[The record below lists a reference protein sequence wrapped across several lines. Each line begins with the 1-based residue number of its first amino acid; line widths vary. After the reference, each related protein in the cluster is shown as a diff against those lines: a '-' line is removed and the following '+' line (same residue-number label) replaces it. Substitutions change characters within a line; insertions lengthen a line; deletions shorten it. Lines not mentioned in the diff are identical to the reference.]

1 MKKVALVIDNSSGMP
16 QEDINKLNVAK
27 IIPISF
33 MVNGEEYYENVN
45 MTYSQFFEFL
55 QDKNTNVSTSQ
66 PSIEVVK
73 EAWREVLKENDEIVY
88 LLLSSGLSEACNAA
102 KLASIED
109 EFKDKVFV
117 VDNGG
122 VSFLNKIPMFT
133 ARYMI
138 DQGKSAKE
146 IKEHLEATK
155 FDTNAYIA
163 VDTLK
168 YLKKGG
174 RITPA
179 AAAIGT
185 LLSIK
190 PILRV
195 AGGGGK
201 LDSAAKVISLKLAKA
216 KIISIV
222 RKQIEE
228 NHAEDLKNGHVYIG
242 IAHTMSDLN
251 SKELA
256 SFIEDVKQAFPDCKV
271 CSADPLPLFVTCHT
285 GPGALAAGYIVDRT
299 GAVEKYLINN

>member
-1 MKKVALVIDNSSGMP
+1 MSKVALIIDNSAGMP
-16 QEDINKLNVAK
+16 QEDIDRLKVAK
-27 IIPISF
+27 VIPISF

-45 MTYSQFFEFL
+45 MSYSQFFEFL

-66 PSIEVVK
+66 PSIEFVK
-73 EAWREVLKENDEIVY
+73 EAWREVLKDYDEAVY

-102 KLASIED
+102 VLASQD
-109 EFKDKVFV
+109 EEFAGRIYV

-122 VSFLNKIPMFT
+122 VSLLNKIPMFK

-146 IKEHLEATK
+146 IKEHLESVKKEA
-155 FDTNAYIA
+155 DAYIA

-179 AAAIGT
+179 TAAIGT
-185 LLSIK
+185 LLNIK

-201 LDSAAKVISLKLAKA
+201 LDSVAKVISFKLAKS
-216 KIISIV
+216 KIVSLL
-222 RKQIEE
+222 KKSIEE
-228 NHAEDLKNGHVYIG
+228 NFAEEYKNKQVYICV
-242 IAHTMSDLN
+242 AHTMADLQ

-256 SFIEDVKQAFPDCKV
+256 SFIEFIKQEFADAPFF
-271 CSADPLPLFVTCHT
+271 SSDPLPLFVTCHT
-285 GPGALAAGYIVDRT
+285 GPGALAAGFVVDRT
-299 GAVEKYLINN
+299 GAIDAMMKN

>member
-16 QEDINKLNVAK
+16 QEDIEKLNVAK
-27 IIPISF
+27 VIPISF

-45 MTYSQFFEFL
+45 MSYSQFFDFL
-55 QDKNTNVSTSQ
+55 KDKNTNVSTSQ

-73 EAWREVLKENDEIVY
+73 EGWREVLEDYDEIVH
-88 LLLSSGLSEACNAA
+88 LLLSSGLSESCNSAM
-102 KLASIED
+102 LASHD
-109 EFKDKVFV
+109 AEFEGKVFV

-122 VSFLNKIPMFT
+122 VAFLNKVPMFK

-146 IKEHLEATK
+146 IKEHLESVKKEADA
-155 FDTNAYIA
+155 FIA

-185 LLSIK
+185 LLNIK
-190 PILRV
+190 PILHV

-201 LDSAAKVISLKLAKA
+201 LDACAKVISFKLAKS

-228 NHAEDLKNGHVYIG
+228 KYPEELKNGQVYIG
-242 IAHTMSDLN
+242 MAHTMPDLE
-251 SKELA
+251 SKELKD
-256 SFIEDVKQAFPDCKV
+256 FIAEIKNEFSDYKFFC
-271 CSADPLPLFVTCHT
+271 CDPLPLFVTCHT
-285 GPGALAAGYIVDRT
+285 GPGALAAGYIIDRT
-299 GAVEKYLINN
+299 GAIDAMMK

>member
-16 QEDINKLNVAK
+16 QEDIDKLNVAK
-27 IIPISF
+27 VIPISF

-55 QDKNTNVSTSQ
+55 QDKNCNVSTSQ
-66 PSIEVVK
+66 PSIETVK
-73 EAWREVLKENDEIVY
+73 EGWREVLKDYDELVY

-102 KLASIED
+102 LLASQD
-109 EFKDKVFV
+109 EEFSGKVFV

-122 VSFLNKIPMFT
+122 VSLLNKVPMFV
-133 ARYMI
+133 ARYLI
-138 DQGKSAKE
+138 NQGKSAGE
-146 IKEHLEATK
+146 IKEYLESVKKDA
-155 FDTNAYIA
+155 DAYIA

-179 AAAIGT
+179 AAAVGT

-201 LDSAAKVISLKLAKA
+201 LDAAAKVISFKLAKS
-216 KIISIV
+216 KIITLLK
-222 RKQIEE
+222 KQIEE
-228 NHAEDLKNGHVYIG
+228 NYAEEYKNGEVI
-242 IAHTMSDLN
+242 ISVAHTMPNLDSAEL
-251 SKELA
+251 KE
-256 SFIEDVKQAFPDCKV
+256 FIATVKQEFPDAPFF
-271 CSADPLPLFVTCHT
+271 SEDPLPLFVTCHT
-285 GPGALAAGYIVDRT
+285 GPGALAAGFVVDKT
-299 GAVEKYLINN
+299 GAIAEYLKNN

>member
-27 IIPISF
+27 VIPISF

-45 MTYSQFFEFL
+45 MSYSQFFEFL
-55 QDKNTNVSTSQ
+55 KDKNANVSTSQ
-66 PSIEVVK
+66 PSIETVK
-73 EAWREVLKENDEIVY
+73 ESWREVLTEYDEIIH

-102 KLASIED
+102 IHASED
-109 EFKDKVFV
+109 EEFAGKVFV

-122 VSFLNKIPMFT
+122 VSFLNKIPMYK

-138 DQGKSAKE
+138 NQGKSAKE
-146 IKEHLEATK
+146 IKDHLESVKKEA
-155 FDTNAYIA
+155 DAYIA

-201 LDSAAKVISLKLAKA
+201 LDASAKVISFKLAKSR
-216 KIISIV
+216 IISTV

-228 NHAEDLKNGHVYIG
+228 NYSEELKNGYIYIG
-242 IAHTMSDLN
+242 IAHTMPELDC
-251 SKELA
+251 KELTD
-256 SFIEDVKQAFPDCKV
+256 FVKEVKTAFSDCKFF
-271 CSADPLPLFVTCHT
+271 CCDPLPLFVTCHT
-285 GPGALAAGYIVDRT
+285 GPGALAAGFVVDRT
-299 GAVEKYLINN
+299 GAIDAMIK

>member
-27 IIPISF
+27 VIPISF
-33 MVNGEEYYENVN
+33 MINGEEYYENVN
-45 MTYSQFFEFL
+45 MSYSQFFDFL
-55 QDKNTNVSTSQ
+55 KDKYVNVSTSQ
-66 PSIEVVK
+66 PSIETVK
-73 EAWREVLKENDEIVY
+73 EGWREVLAEYDEIVH

-102 KLASIED
+102 IHASED
-109 EFKDKVFV
+109 EEFAGKVYV

-122 VSFLNKIPMFT
+122 VSFLNKIPMFK

-146 IKEHLEATK
+146 IKEHLESVKKEA
-155 FDTNAYIA
+155 DAYIA

-201 LDSAAKVISLKLAKA
+201 LDAAAKVISFKLAKSR
-216 KIISIV
+216 IISTV

-228 NHAEDLKNGHVYIG
+228 NYAEELKNGQVYIG
-242 IAHTMSDLN
+242 IAHTMQDLQ
-251 SKELA
+251 SKELLD
-256 SFIEDVKQAFPDCKV
+256 FVEEVKAAFSDCKFY
-271 CSADPLPLFVTCHT
+271 CCDPLPLFVTCHT
-285 GPGALAAGYIVDRT
+285 GPGALAAGYVIDRT
-299 GAVEKYLINN
+299 GAIDAFMK

>member
-1 MKKVALVIDNSSGMP
+1 MKKVALVIDNSAGMP

-27 IIPISF
+27 VIPISF

-55 QDKNTNVSTSQ
+55 QDKNCAVSTSQ
-66 PSIEVVK
+66 PSIETVK
-73 EAWREVLKENDEIVY
+73 EGWREVLNNYDELVY
-88 LLLSSGLSEACNAA
+88 LVLSSGLSASCNAA
-102 KLASIED
+102 LLASEED
-109 EFKDKVFV
+109 EFKGRVFV

-122 VSFLNKIPMFT
+122 VSLLNKVPMFV

-138 DQGKSAKE
+138 NQGKSASE
-146 IKEHLEATK
+146 IKNYLESVKNEA
-155 FDTNAYIA
+155 DAYIA

-201 LDSAAKVISLKLAKA
+201 LDAAAKVISFKLAKS
-216 KIISIV
+216 KIISLLK
-222 RKQIEE
+222 KQIEE
-228 NHAEDLKNGHVYIG
+228 KYSQEYKNGQVI
-242 IAHTMSDLN
+242 ICVAHTMADLE
-251 SKELA
+251 SSELKD
-256 SFIEDVKQAFPDCKV
+256 FISIVKQEFADAPFF
-271 CSADPLPLFVTCHT
+271 SSDPLPLFVTCHT
-285 GPGALAAGYIVDRT
+285 GPGALAAGFVVDRT
-299 GAVEKYLINN
+299 GAIAEYLKNN